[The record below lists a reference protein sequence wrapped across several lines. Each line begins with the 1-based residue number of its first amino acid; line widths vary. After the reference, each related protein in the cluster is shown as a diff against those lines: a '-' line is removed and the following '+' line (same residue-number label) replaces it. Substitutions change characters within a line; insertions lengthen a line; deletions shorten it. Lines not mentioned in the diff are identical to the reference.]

1 MGQAKGGGYVKKGVF
16 TKKGD
21 KALDS
26 VLGQALQSFKAPG
39 TNLTQNPLYQQAVQG
54 TQQFLPGGQ
63 GFQPIQAEAQRQ
75 FQQQTIPSILNAFGS
90 NAKSSSALNQ
100 ALASAGQDLNT
111 SLASQLAQMQLGA
124 SGQAAQ
130 LAGMPFQQGLS
141 AAQLGLGT
149 QPFAYMQRQTPFW
162 QQALLGGI
170 QAGGQVGGALLGKP
184 PGL

>member
-1 MGQAKGGGYVKKGVF
+1 
-16 TKKGD
+16 
-21 KALDS
+21 
-26 VLGQALQSFKAPG
+26 
-39 TNLTQNPLYQQAVQG
+39 
-54 TQQFLPGGQ
+54 
-63 GFQPIQAEAQRQ
+63 
-75 FQQQTIPSILNAFGS
+75 
-90 NAKSSSALNQ
+90 
-100 ALASAGQDLNT
+100 
-111 SLASQLAQMQLGA
+111 MQLGA

-141 AAQLGLGT
+141 AASLGLGT